1 MQFRWTSRGYLTFT
15 HECTLVQRLLESTI
29 WWGSRD
35 VSYIKNAFIIPFSKK
50 FKGLIAIGDEI
61 SLDNF
66 RDRTHFYLSDGSQIK
81 AEMMERTSYGF
92 VVSDVF
98 QFKGLTNDQN
108 FKAIAVPYQ
117 VKMVLYSIQFIV
129 SKEIIKA
136 NQFFKKLLICFTL
149 IVWW

>member
-1 MQFRWTSRGYLTFT
+1 M
-15 HECTLVQRLLESTI
+15 E
-29 WWGSRD
+29 
-35 VSYIKNAFIIPFSKK
+35 
-50 FKGLIAIGDEI
+50 
-61 SLDNF
+61 NF

-129 SKEIIKA
+129 
-136 NQFFKKLLICFTL
+136 NTF
-149 IVWW
+149 

>member
-35 VSYIKNAFIIPFSKK
+35 VSYIKNAFVIPFSRKLK
-50 FKGLIAIGDEI
+50 NKGLVAIGDEI
-61 SLDNF
+61 SLENF

-117 VKMVLYSIQFIV
+117 VKTGFIFYSIY
-129 SKEIIKA
+129 S
-136 NQFFKKLLICFTL
+136 
-149 IVWW
+149 